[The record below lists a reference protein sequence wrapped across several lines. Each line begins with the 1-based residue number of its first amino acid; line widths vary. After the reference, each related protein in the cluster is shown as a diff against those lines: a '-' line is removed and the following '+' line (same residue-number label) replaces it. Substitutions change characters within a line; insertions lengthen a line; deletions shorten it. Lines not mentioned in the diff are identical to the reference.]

1 MRYNPA
7 WMAEHGPVL
16 DRVRKSALT
25 TRLGLRQLQSLR
37 AVQSSLRFLDQCA
50 NALCVRLGVAVA
62 GKRVGAATRF
72 NQDVRPDEARLD
84 MDGGD
89 LGEVEANLV
98 LAEPRALVSD
108 DRPVRHHNDRGEQV
122 IPARPAARAKTFR
135 IHAVTVTQETGVCHT
150 VFTPCAP
157 AQIRP
162 PHRRPARALRQEVQ
176 RNALQRE

>member
-25 TRLGLRQLQSLR
+25 TRLGLRQLQPLR

-50 NALCVRLGVAVA
+50 NALCVRLGVAVT

-108 DRPVRHHNDRGEQV
+108 DRPVRHHNDSGGQV

-135 IHAVTVTQETGVCHT
+135 IHAVNVIQKTGVCHT
-150 VFTPCAP
+150 VFTPCADIFR
-157 AQIRP
+157 AVSNTRP
-162 PHRRPARALRQEVQ
+162 KSLCR
-176 RNALQRE
+176 